1 MLKIITENNI
11 TWMEIETPLQ
21 CNPYACSLQLSFF
34 SPVPTGGTEITIQGS
49 GLSSMESVRIG
60 DVPVTY
66 TNSSDKEIKVV
77 LPPRPAG
84 AYSVQLL
91 GPSGVGVNR
100 WVHEVDLMQGYHL
113 KCLLRRVLPS
123 VYCKPTCICDDL
135 ILLWTGLWWL
145 HKSVDSLE
153 KTYQRHFM
161 TCLRQEVFVMK
172 RLSWTSQ
179 SLWNCIVSWNNA

>member
-1 MLKIITENNI
+1 MGR
-11 TWMEIETPLQ
+11 
-21 CNPYACSLQLSFF
+21 
-34 SPVPTGGTEITIQGS
+34 V
-49 GLSSMESVRIG
+49 G

-100 WVHEVDLMQGYHL
+100 WVHEVVMQCYHL

-123 VYCKPTCICDDL
+123 TVHVYTVN
-135 ILLWTGLWWL
+135 L
-145 HKSVDSLE
+145 H
-153 KTYQRHFM
+153 
-161 TCLRQEVFVMK
+161 VFVM
-172 RLSWTSQ
+172 T
-179 SLWNCIVSWNNA
+179 